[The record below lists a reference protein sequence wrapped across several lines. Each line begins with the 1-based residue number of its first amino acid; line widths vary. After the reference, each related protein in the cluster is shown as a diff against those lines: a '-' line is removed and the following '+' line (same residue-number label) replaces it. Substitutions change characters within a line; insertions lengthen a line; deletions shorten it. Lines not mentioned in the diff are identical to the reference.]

1 MMVRKIKNSKGASS
15 LEFIF
20 VVVIFLV
27 LVFGVIDFGWY
38 FFVRHTIK
46 LANHE
51 GAVVGAVS
59 GSDDRMRQVIR
70 DYASIAVDPNDLS
83 ITVSKYSANSTDTAD
98 IREVTIQYTH
108 KFFSPMIA
116 AFFPDGADGNTI
128 IEARHTYKLEP
139 PSLYYSTK

>member
-20 VVVIFLV
+20 VVCIFLV

-51 GAVVGAVS
+51 GAVVGAVID
-59 GSDDRMRQVIR
+59 SDDRVMQVIK
-70 DYASIAVDPNDLS
+70 DYASIAVDPNDLD
-83 ITVSKYSANSTDTAD
+83 ITVSTYSTNSTDTAD
-98 IREVTIQYTH
+98 IKEVTTQHTH
-108 KFFSPMIA
+108 NFFIPWIA
-116 AFFPDGADGNTI
+116 AFFPDGNTT
-128 IEARHTYKLEP
+128 IEIRHTYKLEP
-139 PSLYYSTK
+139 PSLYYSTE

>member
-51 GAVVGAVS
+51 GAVVGAVID
-59 GSDDRMRQVIR
+59 SDDRVMQVIK
-70 DYASIAVDPNDLS
+70 DYASIAVDPNDLD
-83 ITVSKYSANSTDTAD
+83 ITVSTYSTNSTDTAD
-98 IREVTIQYTH
+98 IKEVTTQHTH
-108 KFFSPMIA
+108 NFFISMIA
-116 AFFPDGADGNTI
+116 AFFPDGNTT
-128 IEARHTYKLEP
+128 IEIRHTYKLEP
-139 PSLYYSTK
+139 PSLYYSTE

>member
-20 VVVIFLV
+20 VVCIFLV

-59 GSDDRMRQVIR
+59 GSDDRVKQVIK
-70 DYASIAVDPNDLS
+70 DYASIAVDPNDLD
-83 ITVSKYSANSTDTAD
+83 ITVSTYSTNSTDTAD
-98 IREVTIQYTH
+98 IKEVTTQHTH
-108 KFFSPMIA
+108 NFFIPWIA
-116 AFFPDGADGNTI
+116 AFFPDNTT
-128 IEARHTYKLEP
+128 IEIRHTYKLEP
-139 PSLYYSTK
+139 PSLYYSTE